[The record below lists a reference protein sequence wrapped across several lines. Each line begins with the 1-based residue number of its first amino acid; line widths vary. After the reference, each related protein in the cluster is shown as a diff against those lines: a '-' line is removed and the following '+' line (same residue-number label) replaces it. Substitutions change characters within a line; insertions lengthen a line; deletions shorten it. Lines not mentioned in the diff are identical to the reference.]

1 MESVLFQP
9 TSVLQFELIRYLYLI
24 ICLLCHANTIIHFL
38 CSLVFSL
45 YAELRIHVNT
55 HTCQPYRDFS
65 DLAVLYRE
73 LLHLY
78 RDLSLE
84 KINDC
89 ESNNV

>member
-1 MESVLFQP
+1 M
-9 TSVLQFELIRYLYLI
+9 
-24 ICLLCHANTIIHFL
+24 NTIFGQLNIHNKITNQ
-38 CSLVFSL
+38 SNN
-45 YAELRIHVNT
+45 RIYTSYLEVHRIGNFDT
-55 HTCQPYRDFS
+55 RPDPNIREMHTCQPYRDFS

-84 KINDC
+84 KINHC